1 MPEDEQEEHHKFMFK
16 DESKKVEQNKLQTDH
31 KSCQQQPVNRPTFL
45 FDGKDGRPESSL
57 LSSQC
62 TPIYQNFMYRRG
74 SSE

>member
-1 MPEDEQEEHHKFMFK
+1 MFK
-16 DESKKVEQNKLQTDH
+16 DESKKVEQHPLQTDH
-31 KSCQQQPVNRPTFL
+31 KSFQAQPVNRPTIL
-45 FDGKDGRPESSL
+45 FDDKDGQPESSL